1 MTVLEIVKKQIDK
14 ARSDLLTTYCQL
26 DESVDGHELI
36 KAYNSLIRINKI
48 IKGVNENE

>member
-1 MTVLEIVKKQIDK
+1 MTVLEIVKKEIDK

-26 DESVDGHELI
+26 DESFDGHELI
-36 KAYNSLIRINKI
+36 KAYNALVKINKI